1 MWRAA
6 SRTSSRCGGRIDPPA
21 IHGTVPV
28 SRSRIIGGLR
38 FGVCGLLL
46 AVIFHIIFCN
56 EVQLSLPAGEWQSL
70 SRWQQRQRAWTDG
83 PRALWEMSNR
93 VRPVELAASFGAC
106 GLVILVGGLRWRQ
119 VLRAQGLD
127 LSVAAVLRISLVAQF
142 FNAFLLGTAGGDVVK
157 AWYAARSVPEK
168 KPEAALTVFADRLLG
183 MVALLMFAAV
193 LMLPN
198 LGLILRYE
206 RHAAVALLL
215 TGMLL
220 ASGTL
225 IAVGFYSDLLQHDGW
240 VPRMVRRLPKGD
252 SFSRALVAC
261 RQFGHHP
268 GFMTR
273 MALWSLA
280 VNVCVVAAFG
290 ALAHGLGIE
299 LPDFAVL
306 GRSLPGQVT
315 LWYVIPAVVCVAA
328 LPVTPAGLG
337 VREHLFVWLLAIP
350 SLGVKPGA
358 ALSLSLLGYT
368 VNLLW
373 SVIGGIVYLVLPD
386 REEIAAAGS
395 ATE

>member
-1 MWRAA
+1 M
-6 SRTSSRCGGRIDPPA
+6 
-21 IHGTVPV
+21 
-28 SRSRIIGGLR
+28 SRSRIIGGVR
-38 FGVCGLLL
+38 FGVCGFLL

-183 MVALLMFAAV
+183 MVALLLFAAL

-198 LGLILRYE
+198 LGLVLHYE

-215 TGMLL
+215 LGMLA
-220 ASGTL
+220 ASGAL
-225 IAVGFYSDLLQHDGW
+225 IAIGFYSDLLQHGGW

-261 RQFGHHP
+261 RQFGRHP

-290 ALAHGLGIE
+290 ALAHGLGIV
-299 LPDFAVL
+299 LPDFTVL

-350 SLGVKPGA
+350 ALGVKPGA